1 MRPSSHAQWSCSMG
15 LTLRLHHFR
24 ICPSPFRQVL
34 RHHPI
39 SASSGAGR
47 ANTVTNGVP
56 GAITTT
62 VKKPTL
68 SGAAKQSAKLPPVK
82 TPGMPTMKMVSESAT
97 WAQSITFC
105 FPADL
110 PSIQFR
116 PPPSPFRPFLCLPFL
131 FTFSPLPPPP
141 TPTHPLPPQSP
152 KSNRSRRRVAA
163 LQRNLRLPLQR
174 NLRLPLTS
182 GCSAAARHVSSKLN
196 REFSAKP
203 SVGLPISVEYSSQVH
218 KRKT

>member
-1 MRPSSHAQWSCSMG
+1 MPSGPAPWGSHCAFIISVSA
-15 LTLRLHHFR
+15 LPLSAR
-24 ICPSPFRQVL
+24 VL

-39 SASSGAGR
+39 SASSGAGGR
-47 ANTVTNGVP
+47 AKTVTNGVP

-141 TPTHPLPPQSP
+141 TPTQPLPPQSP

-163 LQRNLRLPLQR
+163 LQR